1 MGVMDRDAPV
11 STAVTSDEDCLQDG
25 KNSYVL
31 LSLLPETFCPD
42 IELEPPSA
50 LATKIARAHDNPS
63 PPPTMQPLESGCD
76 DPALPTS
83 TERHSP
89 FNALKGSSSTVAVGS
104 PPREQTRFPSE
115 SHECFTSIDPR
126 PTVSPSAN
134 VSADLIV
141 FDDSNFPN
149 VPDVPSAAVRHQT
162 LIRVT
167 LHL

>member
-1 MGVMDRDAPV
+1 MDKDAPV
-11 STAVTSDEDCLQDG
+11 STTVTSDEDCLQDG

-31 LSLLPETFCPD
+31 LSLLPETCRPD

-89 FNALKGSSSTVAVGS
+89 SPFNDLKELSSTIAVGS
-104 PPREQTRFPSE
+104 SPREQAPSPSE
-115 SHECFTSIDPR
+115 SQECLTPLNPR

-134 VSADLIV
+134 VTADLIV
-141 FDDSNFPN
+141 FDDGKLL
-149 VPDVPSAAVRHQT
+149 DVPSAAVRHQS

>member
-1 MGVMDRDAPV
+1 MDKDAPG

-25 KNSYVL
+25 KKSYVL
-31 LSLLPETFCPD
+31 LSLLPETCRPD
-42 IELEPPSA
+42 LDAEPPSA
-50 LATKIARAHDNPS
+50 LAIKIARAHDNPS

-89 FNALKGSSSTVAVGS
+89 SPFNAFKESSSTVAVRS
-104 PPREQTRFPSE
+104 SLREQTPSPSE
-115 SHECFTSIDPR
+115 SHECLTSLNPR
-126 PTVSPSAN
+126 PTVPPSTN

-141 FDDSNFPN
+141 FDDGKF
-149 VPDVPSAAVRHQT
+149 PDVQSAAVRHQS
-162 LIRVT
+162 LIRIT